1 MALVIGSNATVA
13 TGMSPIVES
22 GLYADQIFIDGVS
35 FTSKYNI
42 GNAGQ
47 IQVEKYAGG
56 TGVAPKTPGSNF
68 TPRDYTNTV
77 VNININNGFSDSVK
91 VPMYFKDTLPTD
103 RLMDRTLDVTQRVAT
118 GRQQSALAALLKQGS
133 VYSDG
138 SAVTVDNIKSTI
150 LNVRADL
157 RKNHAKPNVVL
168 ASVDTY
174 SKMLAIAGKDFS
186 PMYNEDVVRTGK
198 VGMWM
203 GMLWIE
209 ADLLDG
215 TNSSIS
221 YINEAGSLVSVTV
234 NGIDFIMYDFNA
246 FSIIDRLDVLRVVEP
261 TNFVGSEVQAEIASG
276 FLVTNPDCVAIK
288 TTGRE
293 SGLK

>member
-47 IQVEKYAGG
+47 IQVEKYSGG
-56 TGVAPKTPGSNF
+56 QGVSPKIPGSNF

-77 VNININNGFSDSVK
+77 ININVNNGFSDSVK

-138 SAVTVDNIKSTI
+138 SAVTVDNIKETI

-215 TNSSIS
+215 TSTSLS

-234 NGIDFIMYDFNA
+234 NDIDFIMYDFNA

-293 SGLK
+293 TGLS

>member
-138 SAVTVDNIKSTI
+138 SDVTVDNIKSTI

-174 SKMLAIAGKDFS
+174 SKMLAVAGKDFS

-203 GMLWIE
+203 GMFWIE

-215 TNSSIS
+215 TSSSIS
-221 YINEAGSLVSVTV
+221 YINEAGALVSVTV
-234 NGIDFIMYDFNA
+234 NDIDFIMYDFNA

-293 SGLK
+293 TGLN

>member
-1 MALVIGSNATVA
+1 
-13 TGMSPIVES
+13 
-22 GLYADQIFIDGVS
+22 
-35 FTSKYNI
+35 
-42 GNAGQ
+42 
-47 IQVEKYAGG
+47 
-56 TGVAPKTPGSNF
+56 
-68 TPRDYTNTV
+68 
-77 VNININNGFSDSVK
+77 
-91 VPMYFKDTLPTD
+91 MYFKDTLPTD

-138 SAVTVDNIKSTI
+138 SDVTVDNLKETI

-215 TNSSIS
+215 TSTSLS

-234 NGIDFIMYDFNA
+234 NDIDFIMYDFNA

-293 SGLK
+293 TGLS